1 MCFICFLKFFLNGM
15 KFGSFFLV
23 FLMEVFRG
31 LWVNVFEMFGWL
43 SGVSAFFVFER
54 PVRALHAELAVEG
67 EQRRVAVCSSRI
79 CSSFLLLLRV
89 SCSKPPWA
97 LLFFLCAISA
107 SLPVL
112 AYCLAHQ
119 WPVLYLCD
127 ISVLSMPSCART
139 GVCLV
144 LSLCYLCDLVLGTG
158 FCSVLSLCYLCA
170 IYAISFYL
178 CAISLIFLWNLC
190 LYSLLSLSKAWHQEL
205 AVPNLMVPWSVGPKY
220 VLSFWWSWGD
230 SWSVH
235 RLGLSNCMAVWS
247 LEGIDKKKLHFLL
260 ERRARQTPKQ
270 VFLLIQHAHA
280 ASQKIQQ
287 KTKFNL
293 TSPNLSSDFLLTFR
307 KNKRFQLCSTYFY
320 LFLLVSTYDY
330 L

>member
-1 MCFICFLKFFLNGM
+1 
-15 KFGSFFLV
+15 
-23 FLMEVFRG
+23 
-31 LWVNVFEMFGWL
+31 MFGWL

-144 LSLCYLCDLVLGTG
+144 LSLCYLCAIYATLCWDWFLLCAISVLSMLSHSI
-158 FCSVLSLCYLCA
+158 SVLSLWY
-170 IYAISFYL
+170 FFE
-178 CAISLIFLWNLC
+178 IFV
-190 LYSLLSLSKAWHQEL
+190 Y
-205 AVPNLMVPWSVGPKY
+205 
-220 VLSFWWSWGD
+220 
-230 SWSVH
+230 
-235 RLGLSNCMAVWS
+235 
-247 LEGIDKKKLHFLL
+247 
-260 ERRARQTPKQ
+260 TP
-270 VFLLIQHAHA
+270 
-280 ASQKIQQ
+280 
-287 KTKFNL
+287 
-293 TSPNLSSDFLLTFR
+293 
-307 KNKRFQLCSTYFY
+307 CY
-320 LFLLVSTYDY
+320 LFLKLDIRNSQFQIWWCPEAVDLSMFCPFGGHGVIRGLCTGSG
-330 L
+330 LATV

>member
-1 MCFICFLKFFLNGM
+1 
-15 KFGSFFLV
+15 
-23 FLMEVFRG
+23 MEVFRG

-127 ISVLSMPSCART
+127 ISVI
-139 GVCLV
+139 
-144 LSLCYLCDLVLGTG
+144 SLCYLCHLALGLV
-158 FCSVLSLCYLCA
+158 FALCYLCA
-170 IYAISFYL
+170 ISVLSMRPCAGDWFLL
-178 CAISLIFLWNLC
+178 CAISVLSMLSHSISVLSLW
-190 LYSLLSLSKAWHQEL
+190 YSLKSL
-205 AVPNLMVPWSVGPKY
+205 
-220 VLSFWWSWGD
+220 F
-230 SWSVH
+230 
-235 RLGLSNCMAVWS
+235 
-247 LEGIDKKKLHFLL
+247 I
-260 ERRARQTPKQ
+260 
-270 VFLLIQHAHA
+270 
-280 ASQKIQQ
+280 
-287 KTKFNL
+287 
-293 TSPNLSSDFLLTFR
+293 
-307 KNKRFQLCSTYFY
+307 
-320 LFLLVSTYDY
+320 LLVIY
-330 L
+330 LKLGIRNSQFQIWWCPEAVDLSMFCPFGGHGVIRGLCTGSGLATV

>member
-1 MCFICFLKFFLNGM
+1 
-15 KFGSFFLV
+15 
-23 FLMEVFRG
+23 
-31 LWVNVFEMFGWL
+31 MFGWL

-144 LSLCYLCDLVLGTG
+144 LSLCYLCAKNCDLVLGTG

-170 IYAISFYL
+170 IYAISVL
-178 CAISLIFLWNLC
+178 SMLSHAISV
-190 LYSLLSLSKAWHQEL
+190 LSLC
-205 AVPNLMVPWSVGPKY
+205 Y
-220 VLSFWWSWGD
+220 LSD
-230 SWSVH
+230 I
-235 RLGLSNCMAVWS
+235 S
-247 LEGIDKKKLHFLL
+247 LK
-260 ERRARQTPKQ
+260 
-270 VFLLIQHAHA
+270 
-280 ASQKIQQ
+280 S
-287 KTKFNL
+287 
-293 TSPNLSSDFLLTFR
+293 
-307 KNKRFQLCSTYFY
+307 
-320 LFLLVSTYDY
+320 LFILLVISF
-330 L
+330 